1 MKNKL
6 LPFLIILS
14 SIIFIL
20 RLIWVQLINIDDVKL
35 SNKNSVEK
43 VYNYPERGYIYDRNN
58 KLIVGNEPF
67 YDLMIIPSELKIVDT
82 IEFCKILK
90 IDKPTLID
98 KIKKA
103 SNFSKIKPSVFISQI
118 SKIDYAVIQ
127 EKLWKYK
134 GFSIRKKSNRNYLLN
149 SASNI
154 LGYISEVNDYE
165 VRDNSYYESGE
176 LIGRQGIE
184 KSYEK
189 KLRGVKGVSYFQ
201 KDNFNRITG
210 SYKEGIYDT
219 IYKPAKNINLT
230 IDSNLQVY
238 GDSLMSNK
246 FGSIIAIE
254 PNSGEILSLINA
266 PNFDPNLLIGRN
278 RSKNYLK
285 LKNDTIGKP
294 LFDRGL
300 QGMYPPGSTFK
311 LINGLI
317 ALEEKIINENTKI
330 SCREGHFYSKN
341 RFMKCHCK
349 PGTEN
354 NLNTA
359 IYNSCNTYFATIYK
373 KTIEKYS
380 DTKEGMDNWNK
391 HVSSFGLG
399 DYLGYD
405 HTLGRPGLIPDSKY
419 YDKWYPNNRWRAATT
434 ISNGIG
440 QGEIL
445 TTPIQLGNIAATIA
459 NRGWYITPHF
469 VKKIS
474 NDSIDARYKEKKFS
488 SIESKYYDAIVE
500 GMYNVIE
507 KGTAQN
513 SKIKNIKIV
522 GKTGTAENF
531 IKINGTRKQLT
542 DHSIFIGFAPK
553 DNPKIAIAVF
563 IENGYWGTRWAAP
576 IASLMIEKYLN
587 KNVDRKYLENYILE
601 GDLTEEYL
609 KPYTNINFSINE

>member
-6 LPFLIILS
+6 LPFLIITS
-14 SIIFIL
+14 SLIFVI
-20 RLIWVQLINIDDVKL
+20 RLFWVQIIDINDVKL

-43 VYNYPERGYIYDRNN
+43 IYNFPERGYIFDRNN
-58 KLIVGNEPF
+58 KLIVDNELF
-67 YDLMIIPSELKIVDT
+67 YDLIIIPSEIQKLDT
-82 IEFCKILK
+82 LEFCEILK
-90 IDKPTLID
+90 INKKTFLE
-98 KIKKA
+98 KIEKA
-103 SNFSKIKPSVFISQI
+103 KNYSKIKPSVFISQI
-118 SKIDYAVIQ
+118 SKNDFAVIQ

-134 GFSIRKKSNRNYLLN
+134 GFTVRKKSNRNYLLS

-165 VRDNSYYESGE
+165 VRDDSYYESGE

-184 KSYEK
+184 KAYEE
-189 KLRGVKGVSYFQ
+189 KLRGFKGVNYFQ
-201 KDNFNRITG
+201 KDKFNRITG
-210 SYKEGIYDT
+210 PYKNGIYDT
-219 IYKPAKNINLT
+219 LSQPAKNINLT
-230 IDSNLQVY
+230 IDLDLQIY
-238 GDSLMSNK
+238 GDSLMINK

-254 PNSGEILSLINA
+254 PESGEILSLINA
-266 PNFDPNLLIGRN
+266 PNFDPNLLIGRD

-317 ALEEKIINENTKI
+317 ALQEEIITPNNKILCNY
-330 SCREGHFYSKN
+330 GHFYSKN

-349 PGTEN
+349 SGTYN
-354 NLNTA
+354 DLNTA

-373 KTIEKYS
+373 QTLEKYNNS
-380 DTKEGMDNWNK
+380 KKGIDNWKK

-405 HTLGRPGLIPDSKY
+405 HPLGQPGLIPDSNY

-459 NRGWYITPHF
+459 NRGWFITPHF
-469 VKKIS
+469 VKKVT
-474 NDSIDARYKEKKFS
+474 NDSINSKYKEKKFTS
-488 SIESKYYDAIVE
+488 VDSIHYEKIVK
-500 GMYNVIE
+500 GMYDVIE

-513 SKIKNIKIV
+513 SKINGIKIV

-531 IKINGTRKQLT
+531 IKINDTRKQLT
-542 DHSIFIGFAPK
+542 DHSIFIGFAPM

-576 IASLMIEKYLN
+576 IASLMMEKYLKKKVN
-587 KNVDRKYLENYILE
+587 RKYLENYILN
-601 GDLTEEYL
+601 GNLMNEYL
-609 KPYTNINFSINE
+609 KPYSNDNFTINE